1 MSQSGPVIGGPPAID
16 TLDALRKLGHITPSC
31 NSALEPLTAMLT
43 SSIAGQVSNHFT
55 RIPVTSIS
63 LSDDDLDQF
72 DVRPMVEAAE
82 LLAEAPI
89 HAIAWNGTSGSW
101 TGPEHDRKLS
111 EAITE
116 ATGLPATTSTLA
128 QLDILRRHGIERV
141 AIATPYTD
149 DVSDKI
155 DEVYASEGYE
165 VVRHSNL
172 GLSVGKEMANVPRPD
187 IAQLVRDADSPDAQ
201 AIAIVCT
208 GLPAT
213 LLVEELEAELGKPVF
228 DSIAVTVKRGLELAG
243 VDAPVQGWGALME
256 GSEAVDELL
265 GKAEVTA

>member
-1 MSQSGPVIGGPPAID
+1 MSQASPAPTPETFETI
-16 TLDALRKLGHITPSC
+16 RKLGHITPSC
-31 NSALEPLTAMLT
+31 NSALEPLSAMLT
-43 SSIAGQVSNHFT
+43 SSISAQISNHFT

-101 TGPEHDRKLS
+101 TGPEADRRLS

-128 QLDILRRHGIERV
+128 QLDILHRHGVERI
-141 AIATPYTD
+141 AIATPYAD
-149 DVSDKI
+149 DVSEKI
-155 DEVYASEGYE
+155 DEVYANEGYK
-165 VVRHSNL
+165 VVRHANL
-172 GLSVGKEMANVPRPD
+172 GLTVGKDMANVPRLQ
-187 IAQLVRDADSPDAQ
+187 IAQLVRDADAAGAQ
-201 AIAIVCT
+201 AIAVVCT

-228 DSIAVTVKRGLELAG
+228 DSIAVTVKRGMELAG
-243 VDAPVQGWGALME
+243 VDAPVHGWGALME
-256 GSEAVDELL
+256 GSDAVDALL
-265 GKAEVTA
+265 GQAGVAA

>member
-1 MSQSGPVIGGPPAID
+1 MSQAAPENGAPASIE
-16 TLDALRKLGHITPSC
+16 TLEAVRKLGHITPSC
-31 NSALEPLTAMLT
+31 NSALEPLSAMLT
-43 SSIAGQVSNHFT
+43 SSIATQVSNHFT

-82 LLAEAPI
+82 LLAEAPM

-101 TGPEHDRKLS
+101 TGPEADRRLS
-111 EAITE
+111 EAISE
-116 ATGLPATTSTLA
+116 ATGLPTTTSTLA
-128 QLDILRRHGIERV
+128 QLDILRRHGVERV

-149 DVSDKI
+149 DVSEKI
-155 DEVYASEGYE
+155 DEVYANEGFE

-172 GLSVGKEMANVPRPD
+172 GLSVGRDMANVPRLK
-187 IAQLVRDADSPDAQ
+187 IAQLVRDADAADAQ
-201 AIAIVCT
+201 AIAVVCT

-228 DSIAVTVKRGLELAG
+228 DSIAVTVRRGMELAG
-243 VDAPVQGWGALME
+243 VDTPVHGWGALME
-256 GSEAVDELL
+256 GPEAVDELL
-265 GKAEVTA
+265 GKAEVRT